1 VLAVVGSVAERLA
14 GAKDRLVVPAA
25 DAPWQ
30 PLLLTVGAVVAAA
43 AAGVAATVVAGW
55 QAIGGHAV
63 EGHVGVTNDTVE
75 ATCNVLGCNELPAV
89 TMCSREGT
97 LGATIGEANAPVAPG
112 ITAVTSH
119 AATGGG
125 TETVPPV

>member
-1 VLAVVGSVAERLA
+1 MKGM
-14 GAKDRLVVPAA
+14 LVVAVA
-25 DAPWQ
+25 DEPWQ
-30 PLLLTVGAVVAAA
+30 LLLLADGAVVAAA
-43 AAGVAATVVAGW
+43 VAAEVTATVAVCW

-89 TMCSREGT
+89 AVCSREGA
-97 LGATIGEANAPVAPG
+97 LGANAPDAAS
-112 ITAVTSH
+112 ITAATSQ

-125 TETVPPV
+125 TERVPPV